1 MYKGILK
8 DTSKG
13 VFHGRILVHN
23 EAQKTDAK
31 QTNRNLL
38 LSEKAQVDTKP
49 QLEIYA
55 DDVKCTHGATT
66 GQIDNEALYY
76 LRARGINLEDAKLIM
91 IRSFTEELLEFINSN
106 FILDLH
112 KSFVENWFLNSQL
125 AKPE

>member
-1 MYKGILK
+1 M
-8 DTSKG
+8 
-13 VFHGRILVHN
+13 FHGRILVHN

-76 LRARGINLEDAKLIM
+76 LRALG
-91 IRSFTEELLEFINSN
+91 
-106 FILDLH
+106 
-112 KSFVENWFLNSQL
+112 
-125 AKPE
+125 